1 MELPTA
7 NYIQCS
13 IGGAAATPAQRPRS
27 VTIVDIAI
35 KRVCYRREYGTIDN
49 LRCVSLWHNTPYS
62 LIFLLHQI
70 NPLIKY

>member
-13 IGGAAATPAQRPRS
+13 IGGA
-27 VTIVDIAI
+27 IAI
-35 KRVCYRREYGTIDN
+35 IRVCYRREYGTIDN
-49 LRCVSLWHNTPYS
+49 LRCVSLRHNTPYS

-70 NPLIKY
+70 NPIIEY